1 MSFSIFSFLPFISAV
16 FVLFLG
22 VFVFLKNKNSKLN
35 LIFFLLSVSITV
47 WLFSTFMMFI
57 SKTDSQAIFW
67 DRTVYLGVI
76 FIPIL
81 TYHFGL
87 AFSKTRNPKILY
99 LGYFLAVIFVV
110 LSRTNYFVSG
120 LFEYRWG
127 VHSYAQI
134 FHHIFLVYFI
144 LYVFLWFYNLYRY
157 YRKKTNPLAK
167 QQTKYVFFAFLL
179 LCIIG
184 SFAYLPAY
192 GIGIY
197 PFAYLSGLIFTIIL
211 AYTILKYRLMDI
223 RVIVK
228 RSTIFSAIVILITAA
243 YTLAAFLLSWLA
255 FGGVYTF
262 KSQII
267 TGLIVSFLV
276 AIGFRPLYD
285 WIRKTTDTFLFK
297 GEYRPQELITN
308 ISNVLSRTL
317 DLNTVINTLKEQ
329 ISQALRIERMNIV
342 ILGEDDVPRQEYQS
356 TRLRRQEEKEAL
368 KKIIA
373 YFKKKK
379 EKEVVVLEEIKR
391 KKAEKATSE
400 KSFVLIKEM
409 EKLETALVVPL
420 FLKEKLAHPY
430 FLPRVIM
437 FRDLKSLLLNFHQ
450 VCDNHNDN
458 HIQPLFRQFLQTH
471 KYHKFQHSIFF

>member
-1 MSFSIFSFLPFISAV
+1 MSFSIFSFLPFISAA

-22 VFVFLKNKNSKLN
+22 IFVFLKNKKSKLN
-35 LIFFLLSVSITV
+35 LIFFLLSVSVTV

-81 TYHFGL
+81 MYHFGL

-99 LGYFLAVIFVV
+99 LGYSLAVIFVV

-127 VHSYAQI
+127 VHSQAQI
-134 FHHIFLVYFI
+134 FHHIFLIYFSI
-144 LYVFLWFYNLYRY
+144 YLFLFYSNLYRY
-157 YRKKTNPLAK
+157 YRNTKISIEHNQAK
-167 QQTKYVFFAFLL
+167 YIFIAFLIL
-179 LCIIG
+179 LFGVIG
-184 SFAYLPAY
+184 YLPAY
-192 GIGIY
+192 GIGVY
-197 PFAYLSGLIFTIIL
+197 PFAYLSGAVFVAIF
-211 AYTILKYRLMDI
+211 AYAILKYRLMDI
-223 RVIVK
+223 QVVVK

-285 WIRKTTDTFLFK
+285 WIRRTTDTFLFK

-356 TRLRRQEEKEAL
+356 TRLRRQEEKEAQNDTL
-368 KKIIA
+368 G
-373 YFKKKK
+373 
-379 EKEVVVLEEIKR
+379 
-391 KKAEKATSE
+391 
-400 KSFVLIKEM
+400 
-409 EKLETALVVPL
+409 LV
-420 FLKEKLAHPY
+420 
-430 FLPRVIM
+430 
-437 FRDLKSLLLNFHQ
+437 
-450 VCDNHNDN
+450 
-458 HIQPLFRQFLQTH
+458 
-471 KYHKFQHSIFF
+471 